1 MNDSSRKIL
10 VRELGERDLGEDFFI
25 TLSNLAKVGK
35 IMFDKKR
42 IVQVYNTIK
51 EKSNLK
57 IFVALIDNKIVGS
70 ITTLIE
76 HKFIHN
82 GGKVCH
88 IEDVVTRKGY
98 ENLGI
103 GSLLVK
109 HAIDFAILEN
119 CYKVILTCSEE
130 NVRFYERNGFHKHEI
145 GMRLNI
151 DRY

>member
-1 MNDSSRKIL
+1 MSDSSGKIL
-10 VRELGERDLGEDFFI
+10 VRELEERDLGLDYFT
-25 TLSNLAKVGK
+25 TLSNLANVGK
-35 IMFDKKR
+35 IIFDKKH
-42 IVQVYNTIK
+42 IVQVYITIK
-51 EKSNLK
+51 KKSHSK

-109 HAIDFAILEN
+109 HAIDFAALEN
-119 CYKVILTCSEE
+119 CYKAILTCSEE
-130 NVRFYERNGFHKHEI
+130 NVRFYERSGFHKHEV
-145 GMRLNI
+145 GMRL
-151 DRY
+151 DLE